1 MKRIHSK
8 NTGILDEISGTI
20 TESQVLTYLD
30 TKNINNDYINEIKKL
45 SGLNDD
51 ALAGFLNISV
61 RTFHS
66 YMHNDSN
73 LKANVKEPILL
84 LLYLIKHGLKVFV
97 SKKEFETWLNTNN
110 FYFDGKKPS
119 SYLNKIS
126 GIRFVDDRLTAMEF
140 GDNV

>member
-1 MKRIHSK
+1 MKQIISK
-8 NTGILDEISGTI
+8 STGILSEISGSI

-30 TKNINNDYINEIKKL
+30 TKNINKDYINEIKKL
-45 SGLNDD
+45 SGFSDD
-51 ALAGFLNISV
+51 AISGFLNISI
-61 RTFHS
+61 RTLHS

-73 LKANVKEPILL
+73 IKANVKEPILL
-84 LLYLIKHGLKVFV
+84 LLYLVKHGLNVFG
-97 SKKEFETWLNTNN
+97 SKKEFDAWINTNN

-119 SYLNKIS
+119 TYLNKIS